1 MSLWIDIK
9 YANLVGPRLDLFK
22 VKRNSPYRANM
33 RCPICGDS
41 KISEWKARGW
51 LFEHK
56 GTVFYKCFNCDFS
69 SSLSK
74 FIEKIDPILLQEYR
88 VEDFKDKKNFS
99 TVETELKENVFSSSI
114 PTFKKSKLDEVFDSV
129 YGTIAEK
136 YLKKRKIPVNR
147 WKDLYYCND
156 TKKLQKLTNQKLNI
170 KHSERRLVIP
180 FYDEKSNL
188 IGVTCRTLE
197 NSSLRY
203 LTIRIEEDF
212 PLIYNI
218 NNVNKNQDIHV
229 VEGPIDSMFLNNSV
243 AAAGADLKKVAEI
256 LPKEKLIFIFDNQP
270 RNVELLKIMKKTI
283 DAGCKMVIWPDYI
296 KEKDI
301 NDMILSGIE
310 IHSIINQNTFSDL
323 PLQLKFTDWKKTTI

>member
-1 MSLWIDIK
+1 
-9 YANLVGPRLDLFK
+9 
-22 VKRNSPYRANM
+22 M

-51 LFEHK
+51 LFEYK

-99 TVETELKENVFSSSI
+99 TVETELKENVFSSSV
-114 PTFKKSKLDEVFDSV
+114 PTFKKSKLNEVFESV